1 MTVIRPNSISGVSSI
16 TGSGGDIS
24 IFRADGTAADL
35 IVNNVTTGVVTATTF
50 SGNVTGNVTGNIT
63 GSGANLTS
71 IPAGQLTGTIADAR
85 ISSSSVTQHVTSFS
99 DDNITNDISVLALK
113 VSALENSAAS
123 NTNST
128 YVDTFQDSAGIS
140 TITNSSRD
148 TTGEYVTTIV
158 DTWGTETLWQTTDLD
173 INSFQVYATP
183 GTSLFG
189 GVGTNMIDGS
199 NGAGAYGFYLPSPS
213 GYTRGFGYKF
223 GADSDFGIKTRIT
236 EIHLFNNRTNARF
249 QDYKVQTSNDGTN
262 WTDQEITASGNASQQ
277 SSTVVRMANADNDS
291 NAVLNSYFQGTSTAS
306 AVRVMFSGHY
316 NAGNDNAGIGEFK
329 MKAFKYTGSVYA
341 TGSFQSVTINAAATT
356 SKMGVVITYTDH
368 AGTATLNTDLKVF
381 LSANN
386 GTNYTQVTL
395 VAQPNFA
402 TGVKMAKANDVT
414 ISNTGTQLKYKVEF
428 ANQSEGSKVTR
439 VTGVSLQY

>member
-1 MTVIRPNSISGVSSI
+1 MSSNLKVNNI
-16 TGSGGDIS
+16 LPSTGTNIGL
-24 IFRADGTAADL
+24 GTASGT
-35 IVNNVTTGVVTATTF
+35 VNVDGGCKVQVGTALTLGHTQGVQFHTQNLHSEGFEINQINASGIITASSF
-50 SGNVTGNVTGNIT
+50 S
-63 GSGANLTS
+63 GSGANLTNL
-71 IPAGQLTGTIADAR
+71 PDQ
-85 ISSSSVTQHVTSFS
+85 SFN
-99 DDNITNDISVLALK
+99 DDKIVNDISTLALK
-113 VSALENSAAS
+113 VSALENSTAS

-128 YVDTFQDSAGIS
+128 FVDTFQDSAGIS

-148 TTGEYVTTIV
+148 TTGEYITTIV
-158 DTWGTETLWQTTDLD
+158 DTWGSETLWGTTDLD
-173 INSFQVYATP
+173 INSFQSYATP
-183 GTSLFG
+183 GTSVFG
-189 GVGTNMIDGS
+189 GVGTNMID
-199 NGAGAYGFYLPSPS
+199 NVVADQQYGFYLPAPS

-223 GADSDFGIKTRIT
+223 GADSDFGVKTRIT
-236 EIHLFNNRTNARF
+236 EIHLGNCRTNARM

-262 WTDQEITASGNASQQ
+262 WTDQEITASANASQQ
-277 SSTVVRMANADNDS
+277 SSTVVRMANSDTYS

-306 AVRVMFSGHY
+306 AVRVMFSGYY
-316 NAGNDNAGIGEFK
+316 NAGNTNAGISEFK
-329 MKAFKYTGSVYA
+329 MKAFKYTGNVYA
-341 TGSFQSVTINAAATT
+341 SGSFQSVTINAAATT

>member
-1 MTVIRPNSISGVSSI
+1 MSSNLKVNNI
-16 TGSGGDIS
+16 LPSTGTNIGL
-24 IFRADGTAADL
+24 GTASGIL
-35 IVNNVTTGVVTATTF
+35 NVDGGCKVQVGTALTLGHTQGVQFHTQNLHSEGFEINQINASGIVTASSF
-50 SGNVTGNVTGNIT
+50 S
-63 GSGANLTS
+63 GSGANLTNL
-71 IPAGQLTGTIADAR
+71 PDQ
-85 ISSSSVTQHVTSFS
+85 SFN
-99 DDNITNDISVLALK
+99 DDKIVNDISTLALK
-113 VSALENSAAS
+113 VSALENSTAS

-128 YVDTFQDSAGIS
+128 FVDTFQDSAGIS

-148 TTGEYVTTIV
+148 TTGEYITTIV
-158 DTWGTETLWQTTDLD
+158 DTWGSETLWGTTDLD
-173 INSFQVYATP
+173 INSFQSYATP
-183 GTSLFG
+183 GTSVFG
-189 GVGTNMIDGS
+189 GVGANMID
-199 NGAGAYGFYLPSPS
+199 NVVADQQYGFYLPAPS

-223 GADSDFGIKTRIT
+223 GADSDFGVKTRIT
-236 EIHLFNNRTNARF
+236 EIHLGNCRTNARF

-262 WTDQEITASGNASQQ
+262 WTDQEITASANASQQ
-277 SSTVVRMANADNDS
+277 SSTVVRMANSDTYS

-306 AVRVMFSGHY
+306 AVRVMFSGYY
-316 NAGNDNAGIGEFK
+316 NQGNTNAGISEFK
-329 MKAFKYTGSVYA
+329 MKAFKYTGNVYA
-341 TGSFQSVTINAAATT
+341 SGSFQSVTINAAATT

>member
-1 MTVIRPNSISGVSSI
+1 
-16 TGSGGDIS
+16 
-24 IFRADGTAADL
+24 
-35 IVNNVTTGVVTATTF
+35 
-50 SGNVTGNVTGNIT
+50 
-63 GSGANLTS
+63 
-71 IPAGQLTGTIADAR
+71 
-85 ISSSSVTQHVTSFS
+85 
-99 DDNITNDISVLALK
+99 
-113 VSALENSAAS
+113 
-123 NTNST
+123 
-128 YVDTFQDSAGIS
+128 
-140 TITNSSRD
+140 
-148 TTGEYVTTIV
+148 
-158 DTWGTETLWQTTDLD
+158 
-173 INSFQVYATP
+173 
-183 GTSLFG
+183 
-189 GVGTNMIDGS
+189 MIDGG

-213 GYTRGFGYKF
+213 GYNRGFGYKF

-277 SSTVVRMANADNDS
+277 SSTVVRMSNADNDS

-316 NAGNDNAGIGEFK
+316 NQGNNNAGIGEFK
-329 MKAFKYTGSVYA
+329 MKAFKYTGSTYA
-341 TGSFQSVTINAAATT
+341 SGSFQSVTINAAATT

>member
-1 MTVIRPNSISGVSSI
+1 MSSNLKVNNI
-16 TGSGGDIS
+16 LPSTGTNIGL
-24 IFRADGTAADL
+24 GTASGT
-35 IVNNVTTGVVTATTF
+35 VNVDGGCKVQVGTALTLGHTQGVQFHTQNLHSEGFEINQVNASGIITASSF
-50 SGNVTGNVTGNIT
+50 S
-63 GSGANLTS
+63 GSGANLTNL
-71 IPAGQLTGTIADAR
+71 PDQ
-85 ISSSSVTQHVTSFS
+85 SFN
-99 DDNITNDISVLALK
+99 DDKIVNDISTLALK
-113 VSALENSAAS
+113 VSALENSTAS

-128 YVDTFQDSAGIS
+128 FVDTFQDSAGIS

-148 TTGEYVTTIV
+148 TTGEYITTIV
-158 DTWGTETLWQTTDLD
+158 DTWGSETLWGTTDLD

-183 GTSLFG
+183 GTSAFG
-189 GVGTNMIDGS
+189 GVGANMID
-199 NGAGAYGFYLPSPS
+199 NVVADQQYGFYLPAPS

-223 GADSDFGIKTRIT
+223 GADSDFGVKTRIT
-236 EIHLFNNRTNARF
+236 EIHLGNCRTNARF

-329 MKAFKYTGSVYA
+329 MKAFKYTGSTYA
-341 TGSFQSVTINAAATT
+341 SGSFQSVTINAAATT

-402 TGVKMAKANDVT
+402 TGIKMAKANDVT

-428 ANQSEGSKVTR
+428 ANQSSGSKETR
-439 VTGVSLQY
+439 VNGVSLQY

>member
-1 MTVIRPNSISGVSSI
+1 MSSNLKVNNI
-16 TGSGGDIS
+16 LPSTGTNIGL
-24 IFRADGTAADL
+24 GTASGTLNVDGGCKVQVGTAL
-35 IVNNVTTGVVTATTF
+35 TLGHTQGVQFHTQNLHSEGFEINQVNASGIITASSF
-50 SGNVTGNVTGNIT
+50 S
-63 GSGANLTS
+63 GSGANLTNL
-71 IPAGQLTGTIADAR
+71 PDQ
-85 ISSSSVTQHVTSFS
+85 SFN
-99 DDNITNDISVLALK
+99 DDKIVNDISTLALK
-113 VSALENSAAS
+113 VSALENSTAS

-128 YVDTFQDSAGIS
+128 FVDTFQDSAGIS

-148 TTGEYVTTIV
+148 TTGEYITTIV
-158 DTWGTETLWQTTDLD
+158 DTWGSETLWGTTDLD
-173 INSFQVYATP
+173 INSFQSYATP
-183 GTSLFG
+183 GTSVFG
-189 GVGTNMIDGS
+189 GVGANMID
-199 NGAGAYGFYLPSPS
+199 NVVADQQYGFYLPAPS

-223 GADSDFGIKTRIT
+223 GADSDFGVKTRIT
-236 EIHLFNNRTNARF
+236 EIHLGNCRTNARF

-262 WTDQEITASGNASQQ
+262 WTDQEITASANASQQ
-277 SSTVVRMANADNDS
+277 SSTVVRMANSDTYS

-306 AVRVMFSGHY
+306 AVRVMFSGYY
-316 NAGNDNAGIGEFK
+316 NAGNTNAGISEFK
-329 MKAFKYTGSVYA
+329 MKAFKYTGNVYA
-341 TGSFQSVTINAAATT
+341 SGSFQSVTINAAATT

-368 AGTATLNTDLKVF
+368 AGTATLNTDLKVY

>member
-1 MTVIRPNSISGVSSI
+1 MSSNLKVNNI
-16 TGSGGDIS
+16 LPSTGTNIGL
-24 IFRADGTAADL
+24 GTASGIL
-35 IVNNVTTGVVTATTF
+35 NVDGGCKVQVGTALTLGHTQGGQFHTQNLHSEGFEINQINASGIVTASSF
-50 SGNVTGNVTGNIT
+50 S
-63 GSGANLTS
+63 GSGANLTNL
-71 IPAGQLTGTIADAR
+71 PDQ
-85 ISSSSVTQHVTSFS
+85 SFN
-99 DDNITNDISVLALK
+99 DDKIVNDISTLALK
-113 VSALENSAAS
+113 VSALENSTAS

-128 YVDTFQDSAGIS
+128 FVDTFQDSAGIS

-148 TTGEYVTTIV
+148 TTGEYITTIV
-158 DTWGTETLWQTTDLD
+158 DTWGSETLWGTTDLD
-173 INSFQVYATP
+173 INSFQSYATP
-183 GTSLFG
+183 GTSVFG
-189 GVGTNMIDGS
+189 GVGANMID
-199 NGAGAYGFYLPSPS
+199 NVVADQQYGFYLPAPS

-223 GADSDFGIKTRIT
+223 GADSDFGVKTRIT
-236 EIHLFNNRTNARF
+236 EIHLGNCRTNARF

-262 WTDQEITASGNASQQ
+262 WTDQEITASANASQQ
-277 SSTVVRMANADNDS
+277 SSTVVRMANSDTYS

-306 AVRVMFSGHY
+306 AVRVMFSGYY
-316 NAGNDNAGIGEFK
+316 NNGNTNAGISEFK
-329 MKAFKYTGSVYA
+329 MKAFKYTGNVYA
-341 TGSFQSVTINAAATT
+341 SGSFQSVTINAAATT

>member
-1 MTVIRPNSISGVSSI
+1 MSSNLKVNNI
-16 TGSGGDIS
+16 LPSTGTNIGL
-24 IFRADGTAADL
+24 GTASGT
-35 IVNNVTTGVVTATTF
+35 VNVDGGCKVQVGTALTLGHTQGVQFHTQNLHSEGFEINQVNASGIITASSF
-50 SGNVTGNVTGNIT
+50 S
-63 GSGANLTS
+63 GSGANLTNL
-71 IPAGQLTGTIADAR
+71 PDQ
-85 ISSSSVTQHVTSFS
+85 SFN
-99 DDNITNDISVLALK
+99 DDKIVNDISTLALK
-113 VSALENSAAS
+113 VSALENSTAS

-128 YVDTFQDSAGIS
+128 FVDTFQDSAGIS

-148 TTGEYVTTIV
+148 TTGEYITTIV
-158 DTWGTETLWQTTDLD
+158 DTWGSETLWGTTDLD
-173 INSFQVYATP
+173 INSFQSYATP
-183 GTSLFG
+183 GTSVFG
-189 GVGTNMIDGS
+189 GVGANMID
-199 NGAGAYGFYLPSPS
+199 NVVADQQYGFYLPAPS

-223 GADSDFGIKTRIT
+223 GADSDFGVKTRIT
-236 EIHLFNNRTNARF
+236 EIHLGNCRTNARF

-262 WTDQEITASGNASQQ
+262 WTDQEITASANASQQ
-277 SSTVVRMANADNDS
+277 SSTVVRMANSDTYS

-306 AVRVMFSGHY
+306 AVRVMFSGYY
-316 NAGNDNAGIGEFK
+316 NNGNTNAGISEFK
-329 MKAFKYTGSVYA
+329 MKAFKYTGNVYA
-341 TGSFQSVTINAAATT
+341 SGSFQSVTINAAATT